1 MSDMK
6 WIVMLCAAAALA
18 GCNSEDASKLKD
30 DASNLAQDV
39 GKSVGGMTLAGKVNT
54 ALALRK
60 DVDMKYLHIEAKN
73 GVVTVTGHV
82 KSSDEKGRVFD
93 VINNT
98 VGVEKVDNTGLRV
111 EP

>member
-1 MSDMK
+1 MK
-6 WIVMLCAAAALA
+6 WFVTLLCAVALM
-18 GCNSEDASKLKD
+18 GCNSQDADNLSK
-30 DASNLAQDV
+30 DAKNLASDV
-39 GKSVGGMTLAGKVNT
+39 GQSIGGMTLAGKVNT

-60 DVDMKYLHIEAKN
+60 DVDMKGLHIEAKD

-82 KSSDEKGRVFD
+82 KSAEEKGRVFD

-111 EP
+111 EQ

>member
-1 MSDMK
+1 MK
-6 WIVMLCAAAALA
+6 WTLAFLCAVALA
-18 GCNSEDASKLKD
+18 GCNSQDAQNISQ
-30 DASNLAQDV
+30 DA
-39 GKSVGGMTLAGKVNT
+39 KSLTEHAGQAIGGMTLAGKVNT

-60 DVDMKYLHIEAKN
+60 DVDMKTLHIEAKD

-82 KSSDEKGRVFD
+82 KSADEKARVFD

-98 VGVEKVDNTGLRV
+98 VGVDKVINTDLRV